1 MLNKH
6 KKDELEERALTGIK
20 FQSYTDGYISI
31 KANDILELLKEI
43 NELKGQVEHFN
54 KVKEER
60 DKYFVILR
68 ASGLLPY

>member
-20 FQSYTDGYISI
+20 FQSYADGYISI
-31 KANDILELLKEI
+31 KANDILELLKET